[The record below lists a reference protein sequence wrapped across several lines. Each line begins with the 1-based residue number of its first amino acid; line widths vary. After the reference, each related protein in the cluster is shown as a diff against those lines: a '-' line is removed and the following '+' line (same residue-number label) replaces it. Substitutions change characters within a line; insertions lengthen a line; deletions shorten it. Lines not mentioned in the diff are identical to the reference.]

1 MQLIRI
7 RISYIRTYGQTDRQ
21 LGLAEEKCLMCVLS
35 KKLAPDERVPSTGKL
50 RAVENPNGGAS
61 F

>member
-1 MQLIRI
+1 
-7 RISYIRTYGQTDRQ
+7 
-21 LGLAEEKCLMCVLS
+21 MCVLS
-35 KKLAPDERVPSTGKL
+35 KKLAPDERVTSTG